1 MINTFTPY
9 KITSTLI
16 IHTKNEFHLGDC
28 IFCCIFFYNIKTY
41 IEKNNITIYFYCL
54 SENIEQI
61 KEFNC
66 SKNIIMLPIT
76 EIPTN
81 TKIIDL
87 WIGCKEYEYN
97 WFLFDNIPY
106 DVFLCKFYNQI
117 LKILNI
123 PVEIESFIYED
134 NDLLNRLE
142 NINKK
147 TNNKYNNIDF
157 LIVNGQPRS
166 GQFEY
171 NLEEWNNFIILLNKK
186 YNVVTTQKVE
196 GVKCTRDDNLTAKD
210 FASIS
215 TNHIKTIIAID
226 SGLAAGLYNK
236 YAIEN
241 TDIIYYLCN
250 QNQFCHL
257 SFPNVIKKSSLKE
270 LFFLLKDENN
280 KEPFELIE
288 KSKLNIN
295 IVYASVIIGLLLF
308 TIVKYKQISNYKLL
322 H

>member
-1 MINTFTPY
+1 MINTLTPY
-9 KITSTLI
+9 NTSSYKI

-41 IEKNNITIYFYCL
+41 IEENNITIYFYCL
-54 SENIEQI
+54 PENIEQT

-66 SKNIIMLPIT
+66 SKNIIMLSIS
-76 EIPTN
+76 EIPN
-81 TKIIDL
+81 DTKIINL

-97 WFLFDNIPY
+97 WYNLDNVPY

-123 PVEIESFIYED
+123 PIVIEKFIYED
-134 NDLLNRLE
+134 NDLLIRLE

-157 LIVNGQPRS
+157 LIINGTPRS
-166 GQFEY
+166 GQFNY
-171 NLEEWNNFIILLNKK
+171 NLEEWNNFITLLSKK

-196 GVKCTRDDNLTAKD
+196 GVKCTADDNLTLKD
-210 FASIS
+210 IGSIS
-215 TNHIKTIIAID
+215 TNHIKTIIAIFTGPIA
-226 SGLAAGLYNK
+226 SFFNK
-236 YAIEN
+236 YTIEN
-241 TDIIYYLCN
+241 TGVIYVLCN
-250 QNQFCHL
+250 NITFCNL
-257 SFPNVIKKSSLKE
+257 SFSNVIKTKSSLEE

-288 KSKLNIN
+288 KYKFNIN
-295 IVYASVIIGLLLF
+295 ITFASSIIVLLLF
-308 TIVKYKQISNYKLL
+308 IIVNYKKLK
-322 H
+322 